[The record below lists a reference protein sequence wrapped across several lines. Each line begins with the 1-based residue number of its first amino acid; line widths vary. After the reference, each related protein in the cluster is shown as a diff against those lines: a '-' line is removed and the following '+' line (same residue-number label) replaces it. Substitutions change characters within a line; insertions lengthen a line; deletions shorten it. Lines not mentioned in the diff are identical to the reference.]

1 MNTFY
6 DILRIPRNAT
16 SEEILNA
23 YRKRC
28 IETHPDKGGNEIE
41 FLNVRKGY
49 EILSNPTKRA
59 EYDKWVLK
67 KEKEELEKEIQQL
80 KAEKERYYN
89 AQNSNSNGKKKRN
102 NSNHYGLF
110 FGIMILL
117 VVGMV
122 IFSEKDK
129 PQNTT
134 KSEPTNVQVI
144 NNNFKKDIIF

>member
-1 MNTFY
+1 MCKNLIETMNTFY

-16 SEEILNA
+16 NEEILNA

-67 KEKEELEKEIQQL
+67 KEKEELEKEIQKL

-89 AQNSNSNGKKKRN
+89 APNN
-102 NSNHYGLF
+102 NSK
-110 FGIMILL
+110 
-117 VVGMV
+117 V
-122 IFSEKDK
+122 
-129 PQNTT
+129 
-134 KSEPTNVQVI
+134 
-144 NNNFKKDIIF
+144 